1 MLERLMIVSGE
12 SSGEFYGALLAK
24 TLKDRNPDIAIIGV
38 GGDRM
43 QAVGVNLISRI
54 SSSFGITEAIKTY
67 SEIKRTFKKVV
78 SALKSFNPQVI
89 VLIDYPDFNMK
100 VAKEAKRLGIKVLYY
115 VSPQVWAWRKGRVN
129 TLGKLVDKMAVIL
142 PFEEEIY
149 RNADI
154 PCEFVGHPI
163 MDEIREVLKETEDR
177 GQRSEDRTQNTEHRT
192 QTVMLS
198 HCCTVALKKSEVRSS
213 DIVSQE
219 LKLKVRED
227 IGLIPDRPVM
237 ALMPGSRAHEIKRLL
252 PVMSDVIREMKE
264 RYPDYQF
271 VMPIAP
277 NLSHDAL
284 SGMNELENNTHH
296 ALRFTHHAIKT
307 LIASDLAVIASGT
320 SALQAA
326 LVGVPTVVVYKLSP
340 LTYFIGRLIVK
351 VKHISLANILLD
363 KSVKD
368 ESGLRI
374 KELLQ
379 DKADKDNIIEELAK
393 VIENNPY
400 REEMKA
406 QLNKVRDLFLNKQA
420 SLRVAEIIEVMGA

>member
-12 SSGEFYGALLAK
+12 SSGELYGALLAK
-24 TLKDRNPDIAIIGV
+24 TLKDRNPDITIIGV

-43 QAVGVNLISRI
+43 QTAGVNLISRI

-100 VAKEAKRLGIKVLYY
+100 VAREAKKLGIKVLYY

-154 PCEFVGHPI
+154 PCEFVGHPVL
-163 MDEIREVLKETEDR
+163 DEIREVINGSGFRIQDIETE
-177 GQRSEDRTQNTEHRT
+177 
-192 QTVMLS
+192 
-198 HCCTVALKKSEVRSS
+198 
-213 DIVSQE
+213 E
-219 LKLKVRED
+219 LKAAVRKEL
-227 IGLIPDRPVM
+227 GLIPDRPVM
-237 ALMPGSRAHEIKRLL
+237 TLMPGSRAHEIKKLL

-284 SGMNELENNTHH
+284 SGMNELEKNTHH

-326 LVGVPTVVVYKLSP
+326 LVGVSTVVVYKLSP

-351 VKHISLANILLD
+351 VKHISLVNILLD
-363 KSVKD
+363 YIEGQGSNRRPMGVKGQG
-368 ESGLRI
+368 EFFHGLRI

-379 DKADKDNIIEELAK
+379 KEAHKENIIMELDKIMYDADYRNEMASQMKRVRKLFLDREASSRAAGIVEEL
-393 VIENNPY
+393 
-400 REEMKA
+400 
-406 QLNKVRDLFLNKQA
+406 
-420 SLRVAEIIEVMGA
+420 GAYSNV

>member
-1 MLERLMIVSGE
+1 MLKGVMIVSGE
-12 SSGEFYGALLAK
+12 SSGELYGALLAK
-24 TLKDRNPDIAIIGV
+24 TLKDRNPEITIIGV

-43 QAVGVNLISRI
+43 QAAGVNLISTI

-78 SALKSFNPQVI
+78 SALKSFNPQVV

-100 VAKEAKRLGIKVLYY
+100 VAREAKKLGIKVLYY

-154 PCEFVGHPI
+154 PCEFVGHPVL
-163 MDEIREVLKETEDR
+163 DEIREVINGSGFRIQDIETE
-177 GQRSEDRTQNTEHRT
+177 
-192 QTVMLS
+192 
-198 HCCTVALKKSEVRSS
+198 
-213 DIVSQE
+213 E
-219 LKLKVRED
+219 LKAAVRKEL
-227 IGLIPDRPVM
+227 GLIPDRPVIT
-237 ALMPGSRAHEIKRLL
+237 LMPGSRAHEIKRLL
-252 PVMSDVIREMKE
+252 PVMSDVIREMEE
-264 RYPDYQF
+264 RYPGYQF

-284 SGMNELENNTHH
+284 SLMNELEKNTNH

-307 LIASDLAVIASGT
+307 LIASDIAVIASGT

-326 LVGVPTVVVYKLSP
+326 LVGVPMVVVYKLSP

-351 VKHISLANILLD
+351 VKHISLVNILLD
-363 KSVKD
+363 YMD
-368 ESGLRI
+368 GQGLRI

-379 DKADKDNIIEELAK
+379 KDANIENIIEELSR
-393 VIENNPY
+393 IITDSNY
-400 REEMKA
+400 RNEMVS
-406 QLNKVRDLFLNKQA
+406 QMRKVRKLFLDREA
-420 SLRVAEIIEVMGA
+420 SSRAAGIVKELEGYSNV

>member
-12 SSGEFYGALLAK
+12 SSGELYGALLAK
-24 TLKDRNPDIAIIGV
+24 TLKDRNPNITIIGV

-43 QAVGVNLISRI
+43 QTAGVNLISRI

-89 VLIDYPDFNMK
+89 VLIDYPDFNMR
-100 VAKEAKRLGIKVLYY
+100 VAREAKKLGIKVLYY

-149 RNADI
+149 RNANI
-154 PCEFVGHPI
+154 PCEFVGHPV
-163 MDEIREVLKETEDR
+163 MDEIREVIS
-177 GQRSEDRTQNTEHRT
+177 G
-192 QTVMLS
+192 
-198 HCCTVALKKSEVRSS
+198 VRSQES
-213 DIVSQE
+213 GVRSLDIEQQE
-219 LKLKVRED
+219 IKIKVRKE
-227 IGLIPDRPVM
+227 LRLMPDRPVM
-237 ALMPGSRAHEIKRLL
+237 TLMPGSRAHEIKKLL

-277 NLSHDAL
+277 NLNESNPPIPPLLKGGEGGFAGCHFVKGQSIKAL
-284 SGMNELENNTHH
+284 L
-296 ALRFTHHAIKT
+296 
-307 LIASDLAVIASGT
+307 ASDLAVIASGT

-326 LVGVPTVVVYKLSP
+326 FVGVPLVVVYKLSP

-351 VKHISLANILLD
+351 VKHISLVNILLD
-363 KSVKD
+363 YLEVQGSRVKGQ
-368 ESGLRI
+368 GLRI

-379 DKADKDNIIEELAK
+379 KDANTENIVEELSKIIADL
-393 VIENNPY
+393 NY
-400 REEMKA
+400 RGEMASQMKRVRELFLDREASSRAAGIVEEMEA
-406 QLNKVRDLFLNKQA
+406 YSNV
-420 SLRVAEIIEVMGA
+420 

>member
-12 SSGEFYGALLAK
+12 SSGDLYGALLAK
-24 TLKDRNPDIAIIGV
+24 TLKDRNPDITIIGV

-43 QAVGVNLISRI
+43 QTAGVNLISRI

-89 VLIDYPDFNMK
+89 VLIDYPDFNMR
-100 VAKEAKRLGIKVLYY
+100 VAREAKKLGIKVLYY

-149 RNADI
+149 RNANI
-154 PCEFVGHPI
+154 PCEFVGHPV
-163 MDEIREVLKETEDR
+163 MDEIREVIS
-177 GQRSEDRTQNTEHRT
+177 G
-192 QTVMLS
+192 
-198 HCCTVALKKSEVRSS
+198 VRSQES
-213 DIVSQE
+213 GVRSLDIEQQE
-219 LKLKVRED
+219 IKIKVRKE
-227 IGLIPDRPVM
+227 LRLMPDRPVM
-237 ALMPGSRAHEIKRLL
+237 TLMPGSRAHEIKKLL

-284 SGMNELENNTHH
+284 SVMDELRGQSLSEKGTVPLH
-296 ALRFTHHAIKT
+296 ALHFTHHAIKT

-320 SALQAA
+320 ATLQAA
-326 LVGVPTVVVYKLSP
+326 ILGVPTVVVYKLSP

-351 VKHISLANILLD
+351 VKHISLVNILLD
-363 KSVKD
+363 YLEGQGS
-368 ESGLRI
+368 RI

-379 DKADKDNIIEELAK
+379 KDANTENIVEELSKIIADL
-393 VIENNPY
+393 NY
-400 REEMKA
+400 RGEMASQMKRVRELFLDREASSRAAGIVEEMEA
-406 QLNKVRDLFLNKQA
+406 YSNV
-420 SLRVAEIIEVMGA
+420 